1 MLEVRGLNAWYGES
15 HILHGMDFD
24 VGEGEVVTLLG
35 RNGAGK
41 TTTMGGDWRTGL
53 GRSAVVALSLLVAV
67 VPLAVEAGGT
77 PHWVHYKWLMS
88 NPTLPKKV
96 VVLPID
102 IKTVEVTAGGVEE
115 QVPDW
120 SKEASQSVFKAVS
133 AAIKQAGMKEIAAP
147 RFSGASAANFDEH
160 LALYKL
166 VVNTAGKIPW
176 EHKAKR
182 FDYGIGPGLRAVAE
196 QTDADAAI
204 IVYGR
209 DYASTAGRKARAVAG
224 NIPIV
229 NIFTGPAPQLGHSF
243 IRVGVVDLRT
253 GDLLWMNSEYREGST
268 NLRDPDDAAKMVNA
282 VFDWYPGIEKYRAA
296 YLK

>member
-1 MLEVRGLNAWYGES
+1 MAANW
-15 HILHGMDFD
+15 F
-24 VGEGEVVTLLG
+24 
-35 RNGAGK
+35 
-41 TTTMGGDWRTGL
+41 TGL
-53 GRSAVVALSLLVAV
+53 GRFAAVALSLLVAV
-67 VPLAVEAGGT
+67 FPLAVQAGGT
-77 PHWVHYKWLMS
+77 PHWVHYKWLTS

-120 SKEASQSVFKAVS
+120 SKEASRSVFKAVS
-133 AAIKQAGMKEIAAP
+133 AAIAKQPGMKELAAP
-147 RFSGASAANFDEH
+147 QFSGAAAANYEEH

-166 VVNTAGKIPW
+166 VVNTARRIPW
-176 EHKAKR
+176 QHKATH
-182 FDYGIGPGLRAVAE
+182 FDYAIGSGLRAVAE
-196 QTDADAAI
+196 QTGADAAI
-204 IVYGR
+204 MVYGR
-209 DYASTAGRKARAVAG
+209 DYASTTGRKARAVAG

-229 NIFTGPAPQLGHSF
+229 NIFTGPAPQLGHSY
-243 IRVGVVDLRT
+243 IQVGVVDLRT
-253 GDLLWMNSEYREGST
+253 GDLLWVNSEYREGST

>member
-1 MLEVRGLNAWYGES
+1 MGE
-15 HILHGMDFD
+15 DF
-24 VGEGEVVTLLG
+24 L
-35 RNGAGK
+35 
-41 TTTMGGDWRTGL
+41 TGL
-53 GRSAVVALSLLVAV
+53 GRSAVFALSLLLVAY
-67 VPLAVEAGGT
+67 PLAVQAGGT
-77 PHWVHYKWLMS
+77 PHWVHYKWLAS

-102 IKTVEVTAGGVEE
+102 IRTVEVTAGGVEE
-115 QVPDW
+115 QVPEW

-133 AAIKQAGMKEIAAP
+133 AAIKQAGMKEVAVP
-147 RFSGASAANFDEH
+147 HFSGAAAANIDEH

-176 EHKAKR
+176 EHKARR
-182 FDYGIGPGLRAVAE
+182 FDYAIGPGLRAVAE

-204 IVYGR
+204 MVYGR

-253 GDLLWMNSEYREGST
+253 GDLLWVNSEYREGST
-268 NLRDPDDAAKMVNA
+268 NLRDATDAAKMVDA

-296 YLK
+296 YVK